1 MATKK
6 IKRPDNIMSTYAQR
20 EGTYRD
26 FATCIRDLIVQVIA
40 SNGYTVHSVTCRA
53 KTQSSLSGK
62 LERAEKSYAELDE
75 ITDLAGVR
83 VITHFTDDAEA
94 IASLIEA
101 ELDIDSDNS
110 IDKRRLL
117 EPNEFGYLSI
127 HHVAQLPERRAS
139 LTEYS
144 RFKGLKVEIQ
154 TRSILQHA
162 WAEIEHDL
170 GYKTTIAVPR
180 KLRRRISRLAGLLEL
195 ADQEFQ
201 TVRDEI
207 GRYERELPQLVIH
220 KPEAVEIDKSSLA
233 AYLKL
238 CDIPRIIDSNIA
250 NAVGSVLTDDV
261 SVDYALARLSWLGVK
276 NLAQVSEHLCTLSEP
291 ILKFAA
297 EFLKPTDPPDHE
309 NKNMARGMCL
319 FYLAY
324 VLVGSK
330 TPQMIEKFVREA
342 VNDDPYSD
350 GEAFAKAISQTY
362 AMSIEDV
369 QTITAKPALNSPSAP
384 MAPRKRRVKHEA
396 SR

>member
-6 IKRPDNIMSTYAQR
+6 IKRPNNIISTYAHR

-26 FATCIRDLIVQVIA
+26 FAACIRDLIIQIIA
-40 SNGYTVHSVTCRA
+40 TNGYTVHSVTCRA
-53 KTQSSLSGK
+53 KSQASLSGK
-62 LERAEKSYAELDE
+62 LERAEKSYLELNE

-110 IDKRRLL
+110 IDKQRLL

-207 GRYERELPQLVIH
+207 GRYERELPHLVIH
-220 KPEAVEIDKSSLA
+220 QPEAVEIDKSSLA

-238 CDIPRIIDSNIA
+238 CEIPRIIDKNIA
-250 NAVGSVLTDDV
+250 DAVGGLLIDDA

-276 NLAQVSEHLCTLSEP
+276 NIAQVSEHLSALSEP
-291 ILKFAA
+291 IVKFAA
-297 EFLKPTDPPDHE
+297 EFLKPIDPPDHD
-309 NKNMARGMCL
+309 NKKMTRGMCL

-342 VNDDPYSD
+342 VNNDPYSD
-350 GEAFAKAISQTY
+350 GEAFAKVISQTY
-362 AMSIEDV
+362 TMSIEGAK
-369 QTITAKPALNSPSAP
+369 TTTAKSALSPLPVSKTAKKGRAKP
-384 MAPRKRRVKHEA
+384 VDL
-396 SR
+396 